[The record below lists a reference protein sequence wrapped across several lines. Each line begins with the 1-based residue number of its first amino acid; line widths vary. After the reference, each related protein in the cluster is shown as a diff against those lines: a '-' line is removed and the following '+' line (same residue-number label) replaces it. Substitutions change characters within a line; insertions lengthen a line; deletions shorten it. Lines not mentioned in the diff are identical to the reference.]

1 MTRILLTGATGLIGS
16 AALLHGLRDAPEHR
30 WTCLVRGDSTDVAR
44 RRLATQLAKFVSTD
58 AAQDAAGKVD
68 IIAGD
73 LGTIDTV
80 THPVLDE
87 CTHIL
92 HLAADTSWWGKR
104 NNWLVNYDGTIAL
117 ARRARQM
124 PHLKRFLHVGTAMI
138 CGGESPRLVQEDMFP
153 ADEAKHLVNYTTTKA
168 ATETMLEEEFD
179 DLPIVVAR
187 PSIVVG
193 HTELGASPS
202 ASIFWM
208 FRAGDH
214 LRLVA
219 GARDASIDVVPID
232 WTAATLVG
240 LLHRPQL
247 QHRIYHLSAGNSK
260 RTVWSDVEAAFA
272 RYDGEDRTYQPFCA
286 TSDRSALR
294 RAFSERF
301 GLKTPVQ
308 AAMLRAMQQYYRFC
322 ALGVVFD
329 NQRLLDEGFA
339 PPPALPEYLDVC
351 LDRPNGISITD
362 QFADDL
368 GMFDRAAA

>member
-16 AALLHGLRDAPEHR
+16 AALLQGMRANPDHA

-44 RRLATQLAKFVSTD
+44 RRLARQLAKFVSED
-58 AAQDAAGKVD
+58 EAAAVARNVE
-68 IIAGD
+68 IVAGD
-73 LGTIDTV
+73 LTSIETIDN
-80 THPVLDE
+80 PALDG

-104 NNWLVNYDGTIAL
+104 NNWIVNYDGTIAL
-117 ARRARQM
+117 ARRARRM
-124 PHLKRFLHVGTAMI
+124 PGLQRFLHVGTAMI
-138 CGGESPRLVQEDMFP
+138 CGGESPRHVQEDMFP
-153 ADEAKHLVNYTTTKA
+153 AEEAKHLVNYTTTKA
-168 ATETMLEEEFD
+168 ATETVLEEEFD

-219 GARDASIDVVPID
+219 GARDNSIDVVPID
-232 WTAATLVG
+232 WTASTLIG
-240 LLHRPQL
+240 LLHRPTL
-247 QHRIYHLSAGNSK
+247 QHRVYHLSAGNTK

-272 RYDGEDRTYQPFCA
+272 RHDGEDRTYTEFCVA
-286 TSDRSALR
+286 SERSSLR
-294 RAFSERF
+294 KTFAERF
-301 GLKTPVQ
+301 GLNTPVQ

-322 ALGVVFD
+322 QLGVVFD
-329 NQRLLDEGFA
+329 NSRLLDEGFA
-339 PPPALPEYLDVC
+339 PPPALPEYLSVC
-351 LDRPNGISITD
+351 LDRPDGISITD

-368 GMFDRAAA
+368 GMFDKAAQ